1 MKQNVLLSALLA
13 AMLVIAGCGG
23 GNSSAPPTGPV
34 ENTEPNSPN
43 TNTPQTPQP
52 VNSAYSALADATDAL
67 ADLGDTDNIETIY
80 QAEKDL
86 MAEISRLEGL
96 SSPSVVETNA
106 LALLKGSLT
115 TVQGY
120 INTNIRRA
128 YEGATVATGASF
140 EDVRDNAA
148 AIASAIA
155 SAGSATILAIF
166 EATGNDSPA
175 ATPANPNRIRL
186 GSGGVDPGFEA
197 TAITHSPSRTGAP
210 GYTNWLNMSTANTTD
225 LSTLQN
231 KDDPNAIHGMHEYGR
246 NGMTAAQILPG
257 QAVKRRIDTGT
268 TTNGEDVG
276 TTEVTAVPFSRSVIA
291 GDAINVNASS
301 DFKMVFTWKGIE
313 GHLYC
318 QGTGC
323 GVTQVGGNVNLAGG
337 SEKWFFVADGKATD
351 TYVDLDGDGNYVP
364 EKGIG
369 KFGYWLTNG
378 SNPVLSTFA
387 YHDIANVDIDLEIR
401 IGEGEGRA
409 ENYDGNK
416 ATYTGDALGLYVWK
430 KGSGNREA
438 GEFMADASLTA
449 TFADANSRI
458 TGTLSNFRNS
468 SSKRTVGN
476 AWSVT
481 LSSRPIGS
489 AGVISGGQTS
499 TSSGGVSQGT
509 HAGVWIGQMYTAEG
523 DSMGDDPQ
531 PGGADKR
538 PEGVVGQ
545 FDAIFGPNGDDGYA
559 VGAFGAEKS

>member
-23 GNSSAPPTGPV
+23 GSSSAPPTGPV
-34 ENTEPNSPN
+34 ENTEPNSPD

-52 VNSAYSALADATDAL
+52 VNAAYSALADATAAL

-80 QAEKDL
+80 KAEEDL

-166 EATGNDSPA
+166 EATGEDSPA

-186 GSGGVDPGFEA
+186 ASGGPGFET
-197 TAITHSPSRTGAP
+197 TAIAHNSTDRTAQP
-210 GYTNWLNMSTANTTD
+210 NAYTTWLNAPTADTTD
-225 LSTLQN
+225 LATLQN

-268 TTNGEDVG
+268 TQDGEDVG
-276 TTEVTAVPFSRSVIA
+276 TTQVTAVPFSRSVIA
-291 GDAINVNASS
+291 GTAASVNAGS
-301 DFKMVFTWKGIE
+301 DFKMPFVWKGIA

-337 SEKWFFVADGKATD
+337 SERWFFVAGGRATD
-351 TYVDLDGDGNYVP
+351 TYVDLDGDGNYVS

-369 KFGYWLTNG
+369 KFGYWLTNDN
-378 SNPVLSTFA
+378 SPVLSTFA
-387 YHDIANVDIDLEIR
+387 YHDITSVDIDLEVR

-449 TFADANSRI
+449 TFADTNSRI

-481 LSSRPIGS
+481 LSSRPINP

-523 DSMGDDPQ
+523 DRMGDNPQ